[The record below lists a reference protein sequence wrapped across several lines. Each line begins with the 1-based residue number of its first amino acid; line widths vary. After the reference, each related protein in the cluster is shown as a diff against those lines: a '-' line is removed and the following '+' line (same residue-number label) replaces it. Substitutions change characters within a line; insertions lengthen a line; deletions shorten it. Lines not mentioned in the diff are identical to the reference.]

1 MCKNMT
7 KKMDFSTKSILYF
20 EYKLLFLVHFF
31 SIEEFVNCHIHMNA
45 FWIDDMELIQ
55 EQAKRFSEQ

>member
-1 MCKNMT
+1 
-7 KKMDFSTKSILYF
+7 MDFSTKSILYF